1 MKKLARLLACVALL
15 LAPVAARA
23 QGQSIGTTPL
33 LDLVAAAKG
42 KVVVLNFFASFC
54 PPCRMEIPG
63 LMKLRSQFSPDEVE
77 IIGISVDNTLTDMDE
92 FARNYDFNYPVY
104 YGGEELAYA
113 FRVSAIPHNVVYDR
127 RGRMAYNRAGYLA
140 EEELGTLLRDL
151 LKRDS

>member
-1 MKKLARLLACVALL
+1 MKKFALLLACVALL
-15 LAPVAARA
+15 LAPVAARV

-151 LKRDS
+151 LKCDS

>member
-1 MKKLARLLACVALL
+1 MKKLALLLACVALL

-92 FARNYDFNYPVY
+92 FARNYDFNYPV
-104 YGGEELAYA
+104 
-113 FRVSAIPHNVVYDR
+113 
-127 RGRMAYNRAGYLA
+127 
-140 EEELGTLLRDL
+140 
-151 LKRDS
+151 

>member
-1 MKKLARLLACVALL
+1 MKKLALLLACVALL
-15 LAPVAARA
+15 LAPVAAQA

-151 LKRDS
+151 LKCDS

>member
-1 MKKLARLLACVALL
+1 
-15 LAPVAARA
+15 
-23 QGQSIGTTPL
+23 
-33 LDLVAAAKG
+33 
-42 KVVVLNFFASFC
+42 
-54 PPCRMEIPG
+54 MEIPG

>member
-1 MKKLARLLACVALL
+1 MKKLALLLACVALL
-15 LAPVAARA
+15 LVPVAARA

-151 LKRDS
+151 LKCDS

>member
-1 MKKLARLLACVALL
+1 MKKLALLLACVALL
-15 LAPVAARA
+15 LVPVAARA